1 MADVT
6 ACDRLS
12 EPPSPDRGL
21 QLRTQTGAP
30 VAPDNRA
37 MAPSPATPPPGASAA
52 TVSLP
57 PLPDAR
63 VHRLRWLVPLVALI
77 HLAGLALL
85 VSYSKLN
92 LHADLTATG
101 AGGDSLLPALVALVA
116 AMAPTGVAWLYV
128 RPLRRWLRGA
138 EVGLQQG
145 VPSAIACRAA
155 NLPLVLAGYA
165 LAGWMLVVVQALLRG
180 LLVDAEVS
188 APMLAHLVLRP
199 LLVGLVV
206 AAAVLFVTEAVC
218 RVSVWPS
225 LLGGIRITG
234 NRRLWRLRTGYRL
247 LALWMTVSV
256 IPLGA
261 VALTTYARV
270 AGADAAADPLLA
282 RIVSVVLLIALSAV
296 VGGAVLAW
304 TVSRSITR
312 PLEALETATQA
323 LSAGQFETRVV
334 VSATD
339 EFGTLAEGFNLAA
352 ERLSRSYADLE
363 TRNRELAAA
372 LDRVS
377 FLEHVKHALDRF
389 VPETVRQAIEENPDA
404 PRLAKEARDVTV
416 LFLDIEGYSR
426 LSEELP
432 RNVLNTLVERYFSLF
447 LESIRAEGG
456 DINETAGDGLMIIFQ
471 SPDPQAHAAAAL
483 RAALAIQRQT
493 AEANHGAG
501 LESTQVRINIGISSG
516 ECDVGTTRLQGIA
529 GERWTFTASGPVT
542 NLAARLSDHAH
553 GGQIL
558 VSAETAR
565 RLQGRFALRAM
576 GALEL
581 HNLSSPTLVW
591 EACAPGI

>member
-1 MADVT
+1 
-6 ACDRLS
+6 
-12 EPPSPDRGL
+12 
-21 QLRTQTGAP
+21 
-30 VAPDNRA
+30 
-37 MAPSPATPPPGASAA
+37 MAPSAATPSPGASAA
-52 TVSLP
+52 PAAGP
-57 PLPDAR
+57 PRPDAP
-63 VHRLRWLVPLVALI
+63 VHRLRWVVPLVGLI

-85 VSYSKLN
+85 VSYSRVN
-92 LHADLTATG
+92 LHADLTASNAG
-101 AGGDSLLPALVALVA
+101 AASLLPALVALVA
-116 AMAPTGVAWLYV
+116 AMVPTVFAWVYV
-128 RPLRRWLRGA
+128 RPLHGWLRRSPADPG
-138 EVGLQQG
+138 ESI
-145 VPSAIACRAA
+145 PPAIAQRAA
-155 NLPLVLAGYA
+155 NLPLVVAGYA
-165 LAGWMLVVVQALLRG
+165 LAGWMLVVVQAMLRG
-180 LLVDAEVS
+180 LLGDAAVS
-188 APMLAHLVLRP
+188 APILAHLVLRP

-218 RVSVWPS
+218 RASVWPS

-247 LALWMTVSV
+247 LALWLTVSV

-270 AGADAAADPLLA
+270 AGTDVAADPLLG

-296 VGGAVLAW
+296 AGGAVLAW

-323 LSAGQFETRVV
+323 LSAGNFETRVV
-334 VSATD
+334 VNATD

-363 TRNRELAAA
+363 TRNRELADA

-389 VPETVRQAIEENPDA
+389 VPETVRHAIEENPDA

-426 LSEELP
+426 LSEHLP

-493 AEANHGAG
+493 TEANRGAEPG
-501 LESTQVRINIGISSG
+501 ATQVRINIGIGSG
-516 ECDVGTTRLQGIA
+516 ECDVGTTRFQGIA

-542 NLAARLSDHAH
+542 NLAARLSDRAH

-565 RLQGRFALRAM
+565 RLQGRFALRSV
-576 GALEL
+576 GELEL
-581 HNLSSPTLVW
+581 HNLASPAVAW
-591 EACAPGI
+591 EACLPDH